1 LVEGSEG
8 RQYSKAAGH
17 LASPNF
23 PTGIGNSS
31 RIAAWSEVFRD
42 AAQPCRFAT
51 FRPCAYHPR
60 MFPKFMHRRGA
71 PASVWRD
78 IAIALAVALLIGGIS
93 AVLEVHEALF
103 VWSRRWEAIQLD
115 EWPVA
120 VFAFSVCL
128 VLLYALRHRQLRTAL
143 EDNRRL
149 SRHALAA
156 QEDERRRLA
165 RELHD
170 ELGQYLNA
178 IQLDAR
184 ALTQGTSDV
193 PQHEAAGRIGDN
205 ATHVYGV
212 VSDLVRRLR
221 PAALDEL
228 GLVAALEAF
237 VDRARVLH
245 PQLAVRL
252 TFVGDW
258 EGLSEALNLGIYRI
272 VQESLT
278 NCVRHARSRTLG
290 IVLHRASAGGTLELQ
305 IEDEGVGLD
314 PRVALA
320 AGGGLAGMRERVQ
333 LLGGSFELLSQPG
346 QGARIRI
353 LLPTSGTL
361 A

>member
-1 LVEGSEG
+1 VQS
-8 RQYSKAAGH
+8 AT
-17 LASPNF
+17 PNYR
-23 PTGIGNSS
+23 N
-31 RIAAWSEVFRD
+31 
-42 AAQPCRFAT
+42 
-51 FRPCAYHPR
+51 
-60 MFPKFMHRRGA
+60 A

-78 IAIALAVALLIGGIS
+78 IAIALVVAFVSGGLS
-93 AVLEVHEALF
+93 AWLELHEALF
-103 VWSRRWEAIQLD
+103 AWSRRWEDIQLD

-120 VFAFSVCL
+120 VFAFSLCL
-128 VLLYALRHRQLRTAL
+128 VLLYAIRHWQLRVAL
-143 EDNRRL
+143 AENRRL
-149 SRHALAA
+149 ARQALAA

-184 ALTQGTSDV
+184 ALMGAGGDA
-193 PQHEAAGRIGDN
+193 PQHEAAARIGGN

-228 GLVAALEAF
+228 GLVAALEAC

-245 PQLAVRL
+245 PQLQVHMS
-252 TFVGDW
+252 FEGDW
-258 EGLSEALNLGIYRI
+258 EGLAEAVNLAMYRI

-278 NCVRHARSRTLG
+278 NCVRHSRSP
-290 IVLHRASAGGTLELQ
+290 VLEIALTRDPDPGSLLQ
-305 IEDEGVGLD
+305 LRIADQGVGMEV
-314 PRVALA
+314 RAALA

-346 QGARIRI
+346 QGATIQV
-353 LLPTSGTL
+353 LLPDSGNS
-361 A
+361 AQP